1 MASYYSFFL
10 SFFYDLNNVL
20 MSNPCGA
27 VQQAAAPHYFAINCN
42 GTGGFRLNETM
53 PTGYEL
59 AHQQVETIFR
69 HVFPRQGMTVRA
81 GQIQLCHTMLD
92 ALFGREVA
100 LCDAGVGLGKTYA
113 YLVAAILWMRQR
125 ALPLRQ
131 PLVISTASVA
141 LQDAILKEYIPFL
154 SSILIQYGYIE
165 GPIQTVLRKGK
176 GRYVCDLR
184 LLKRKREVAQRG
196 EKYAR
201 RLRVLRDADS
211 CLDLDQIQG
220 LSGYDRRHICVPER
234 CARDCIARD
243 RCRYQ
248 RYLHQGGGGSL
259 LIQVCNHNYLL
270 ADAIHRQNGWKPLLR
285 DYGAL
290 IIDEAHKLP
299 EVNQQMQTRCLSV
312 ADLNNLA
319 NQLARESLVH
329 ESQQLRQITTDLV
342 AAFGI
347 IHHGRAREAPY
358 NPQQE
363 QLIALDHLHH
373 QLRERIQQ
381 NCGKLSPPLRRTVQ
395 RSIELTQ
402 MFLTPDDSSTR
413 YVEYATVM
421 GEEKQVSSL
430 NAVPKDLPQHLY
442 TVLWS
447 QSKPAILTSG
457 TLAAGDGFANTSRL
471 LGLVHGVS
479 VRTLQVPSPFD
490 YEHNCLLVL
499 PSSNRRQKR
508 VENGNERIVSQLCQ
522 LIKAAHGHA
531 LILFTSYEQMG
542 VVYEVLKDALDFAVL
557 QARRGSQTVVER
569 FKQLQN
575 GVLLAGGPCWEGVDF
590 PGDLVSLL
598 VIVRLPFPVPDPVRE
613 ARRQQYLDLRSYIQ
627 AEIVPEMQQKLRQ
640 GFGRAIRT
648 ETDSC
653 AVAILDPRA
662 APGGRYHQAVLD
674 ALPAGI
680 PVTTEINDIQTFLRA
695 RKSPDFFLPDFE
707 NNPRQTDKNSQYK
720 EEKPCVP
727 SALSR
732 KPKTPI

>member
-1 MASYYSFFL
+1 
-10 SFFYDLNNVL
+10 
-20 MSNPCGA
+20 
-27 VQQAAAPHYFAINCN
+27 
-42 GTGGFRLNETM
+42 
-53 PTGYEL
+53 
-59 AHQQVETIFR
+59 
-69 HVFPRQGMTVRA
+69 
-81 GQIQLCHTMLD
+81 
-92 ALFGREVA
+92 
-100 LCDAGVGLGKTYA
+100 
-113 YLVAAILWMRQR
+113 
-125 ALPLRQ
+125 
-131 PLVISTASVA
+131 
-141 LQDAILKEYIPFL
+141 
-154 SSILIQYGYIE
+154 
-165 GPIQTVLRKGK
+165 
-176 GRYVCDLR
+176 
-184 LLKRKREVAQRG
+184 
-196 EKYAR
+196 
-201 RLRVLRDADS
+201 
-211 CLDLDQIQG
+211 
-220 LSGYDRRHICVPER
+220 
-234 CARDCIARD
+234 
-243 RCRYQ
+243 
-248 RYLHQGGGGSL
+248 
-259 LIQVCNHNYLL
+259 
-270 ADAIHRQNGWKPLLR
+270 
-285 DYGAL
+285 
-290 IIDEAHKLP
+290 
-299 EVNQQMQTRCLSV
+299 MQTRCLSV

-442 TVLWS
+442 TALWS